1 MKLNKMVAF
10 LMASIVAISIV
21 AMAMPVLGGED
32 KAKEGE
38 KQGVVIPEPSS
49 QEPEPKK
56 PEELDESVLEVR
68 EPDPRFNPVFR
79 DVVIVYFNEMPASL
93 EKFASSY
100 GVKQI
105 FVKEDIKMAAFETE
119 PVSMPME
126 TSQRTLDFIEEV
138 SKDPCVEKAYEDG
151 FMFVS
156 PSEVYTP
163 EPEIEYPADFDKK
176 GWEYIP
182 NEVKVGFWRLPP
194 SLEKFASEYGAKL
207 KNFDNANEFLL
218 FALFETD
225 DATEFIKQISTDP
238 YIRHATLNG
247 VGHICYTPDDP
258 RWNQQ
263 WGPEKIYC
271 PEAWDYQK
279 GDTRIFVAIV
289 DTGVD
294 YNHEDLSGRVI
305 KGYDYVNNDN
315 DPMDDH
321 NHGTHCAGICGAI
334 MDNNKGIAGVA
345 QVSLIAVKV
354 ADNTGLFTWAN
365 LAKGIN
371 YSANYGPTNCAKVIS
386 MSLETS
392 GDDPDVKSACNYA
405 YNTKGCLLVASSG
418 NYGGEQIAYPAA
430 YDKVIAVGATDSND
444 QRWYGSNYGNKL
456 ELVAPGV
463 DIHSTIRNNGYE
475 SWTGTSMAAPHVS
488 GVAALMWS
496 QNPKVAYNNAKV
508 REVLKNTAIDLGTS
522 GKDKYYGYGKVNAY
536 AAATSGV
543 VLTGES
549 GSFTYNH
556 EYYTFSVSVP
566 APSAVNV
573 VMAGNENADFDLYA
587 KWGSPPTTT
596 NYDARGYSGT
606 SLEYF
611 TVEGSGTLYIMVRSW
626 WGTGNWKCW
635 VLSGEPSVSSG
646 RKTGTLSETGD
657 TATYSLSGTGIGY
670 AFNSGPDGNDFDL
683 YTKWNSPPTTTSYD
697 ARGYS
702 WWAQE
707 IAGPATDSGTLH
719 FMVRSYRGSG
729 GYATVGEIF

>member
-32 KAKEGE
+32 MAKVGE
-38 KQGVVIPEPSS
+38 KPAVVIPEPSS
-49 QEPEPKK
+49 LEPEPKK
-56 PEELDESVLEVR
+56 PEELDETKPEVT
-68 EPDPRFNPVFR
+68 EPDSYFNPVFR
-79 DVVIVYFNEMPASL
+79 DAVIIYFKKMPASQ
-93 EKFASSY
+93 EEFASKY
-100 GVKQI
+100 GVKLI
-105 FVKEDIKMAAFETE
+105 FVKEDVKMAAFETE
-119 PVSMPME
+119 PSSMPME
-126 TSQRTLDFIEEV
+126 TSQRTLDFVEEV
-138 SKDPCVEKAYEDG
+138 SRNSRVEKAYKDG
-151 FMFVS
+151 FMFVR
-156 PSEVYTP
+156 PNKAYTP
-163 EPEIEYPADFDKK
+163 EPMITYPEDFDKK

-182 NEVKVGFWRLPP
+182 KEAIVGFWRLPP
-194 SLEKFASEYGAKL
+194 SLEEFASRYGATL
-207 KNFDNANEFLL
+207 KSVDVDLL
-218 FALFETD
+218 SALFEID
-225 DATEFIKQISTDP
+225 DVTGFIKRISTDP
-238 YIRHATLNG
+238 YVSYIEPNG
-247 VGHICYTPDDP
+247 VGHITYVPDDP
-258 RWNQQ
+258 KWNQQ
-263 WGPEKIYC
+263 WGPKKIYC

-279 GDTRIFVAIV
+279 GNTRIFVPIL

-294 YNHEDLSGRVI
+294 YNHEDLYGRVI

-354 ADNTGLFTWAN
+354 ADNTGLFTWEN

-371 YSANYGPTNCAKVIS
+371 YSANWGPSNCAKVIS
-386 MSLETS
+386 MSLET
-392 GDDPDVKSACNYA
+392 DPSSRVEQACEYA
-405 YNTKGCLLVASSG
+405 YYDKGCVLVASSG
-418 NYGGEQIAYPAA
+418 NYGGEQIEYPAA
-430 YDKVIAVGATDSND
+430 YDTVIAVGATDSND

-463 DIHSTIRNNGYE
+463 NIHSTIRNNGYE

-496 QNPKVAYNNAKV
+496 QNPKVAYNNVKV

-543 VLTGES
+543 VLTDKS
-549 GSFTYNH
+549 GSFTDNH
-556 EYYTFSVSVP
+556 EDYTFSVSVP

-573 VMAGNENADFDLYA
+573 VMAGNETADFDLYA

-596 NYDARGYSGT
+596 NYDARGYSVT

-635 VLSGEPSVSSG
+635 VLSGDPSASSG
-646 RKTGTLSETGD
+646 RKRGTLSETGD
-657 TATYSLSGTGIGY
+657 TATYSLSDTGIGY
-670 AFNSGPDGNDFDL
+670 AFNSGPDGSNFDL

-697 ARGYS
+697 ARGYTS
-702 WWAQE
+702 WAQE
-707 IAGPATDSGTLH
+707 IAGPATNSGTLH
-719 FMVRSYRGSG
+719 FMVRSRSGSG